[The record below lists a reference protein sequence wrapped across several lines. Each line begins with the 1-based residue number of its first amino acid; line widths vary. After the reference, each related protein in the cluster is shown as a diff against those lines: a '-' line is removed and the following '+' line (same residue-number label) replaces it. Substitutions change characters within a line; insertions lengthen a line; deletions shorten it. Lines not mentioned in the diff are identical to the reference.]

1 MKHLHFV
8 SGVQPLTYWV
18 AALLWDISLYLVT
31 ASLCVFIFLVF
42 NAQAYVSEQNLGPLI
57 LLLFLYG

>member
-1 MKHLHFV
+1 M
-8 SGVQPLTYWV
+8 TYWV

-42 NAQAYVSEQNLGPLI
+42 DAQAYVSEQNLGPLI